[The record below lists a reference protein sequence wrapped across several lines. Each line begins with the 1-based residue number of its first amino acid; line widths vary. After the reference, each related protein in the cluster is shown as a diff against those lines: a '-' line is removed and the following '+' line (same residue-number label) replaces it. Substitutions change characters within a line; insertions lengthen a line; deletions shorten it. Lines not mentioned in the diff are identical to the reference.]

1 MGAKTKIILDVD
13 TGVDDALAILMAA
26 KHPSLE
32 LMGVTTVAGNVGLEH
47 TTRNSLQVLELVGRD
62 DVPVAAGAHR
72 PMLRVLRDAS
82 SFHGQNGLNDIELP
96 APKRGPISMHAVDFI
111 IELVHRHPGEIT
123 LIPIGPLTNIAL
135 AILKDAELPKL
146 VKNVVLMGG
155 AAFCMGNHG
164 PFSEFNIWVDSEAA
178 KIVFES
184 GVPIT
189 MVGLDVTMKTMF
201 TADHLQELTNR
212 GDSPITDF
220 VSAMMTPYF
229 TRASKLPWFKGFAM
243 HDPLTIG
250 AVVDPTLLETKP
262 YRVDIE
268 TKGDLTEGMTV
279 VEYRTRVMH
288 SPDYC
293 PNAQVAVG
301 VDAERFLKLWIDTV
315 VA

>member
-1 MGAKTKIILDVD
+1 MSNKTKIILDVD

-62 DVPVAAGAHR
+62 DIPVAVGAHR
-72 PMLRVLRDAS
+72 PMLRVLRDAA
-82 SFHGQNGLNDIELP
+82 SFHGANGLNDIVLP
-96 APKRGPISMHAVDFI
+96 APKRRPIDQHAVDFI
-111 IELVHRHPGEIT
+111 IDLVRRYPHEIT
-123 LIPIGPLTNIAL
+123 LIPLGPLTNIAM
-135 AILKDAELPKL
+135 AILKDAELATL

-155 AAFCMGNHG
+155 AAFCPGNHG
-164 PFSEFNIWVDSEAA
+164 PFAEFNIWVDSEAA

-184 GVPIT
+184 GIPIT

-201 TADHLQELTNR
+201 TTDHLQDLISR
-212 GDSPITDF
+212 GDTAISRF
-220 VSAMMTPYF
+220 VSDMMTPF
-229 TRASKLPWFKGFAM
+229 FKRASNLPWYRGFAM

-268 TKGDLTEGMTV
+268 TKGELTEGMTV
-279 VEYRTRVMH
+279 VEHRARPML
-288 SPDYC
+288 SPDYR
-293 PNAQVAVG
+293 PNAQVAIG
-301 VDAERFLKLWIDTV
+301 VDADRFLKLWIDTV